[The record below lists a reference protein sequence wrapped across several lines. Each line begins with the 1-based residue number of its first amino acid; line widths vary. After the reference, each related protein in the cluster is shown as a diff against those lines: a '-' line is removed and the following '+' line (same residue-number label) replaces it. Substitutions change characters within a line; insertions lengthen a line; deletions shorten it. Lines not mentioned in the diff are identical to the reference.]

1 MCDISTFFPLEE
13 VYISPGL
20 IEFPDTEFSAIGII
34 RIIFD
39 FFNKLLAIRNKEI
52 AIAAPPIS
60 FFIFRIELPGFI
72 FTPPVSKVTPL
83 PMMTIGLS
91 FFEIFLLEICKISG
105 LIVEDWPTAYVKGN
119 FDLISAWL

>member
-60 FFIFRIELPGFI
+60 FFIFRIELPGFM

-91 FFEIFLLEICKISG
+91 FFEIFLFEICKISG
-105 LIVEDWPTAYVKGN
+105 LMVED
-119 FDLISAWL
+119 